1 MMDETALK
9 MIISKAIGAAI
20 APMAEKMFKEVTEME
35 LLKRRPLLT
44 PAEVQKVYGI
54 SASTLATKRC
64 RGGGPDYIKEGDA
77 SSGVLYRS
85 IDIER
90 WLDKNR
96 RVGSI

>member
-1 MMDETALK
+1 MDENALRK
-9 MIISKAIGAAI
+9 IISQEIGAAI
-20 APMAEKMFKEVTEME
+20 APMAEKMFREVTEME

-54 SASTLATKRC
+54 IASTLATKRC
-64 RGGGPDYIKEGDA
+64 RGGGPDYIKEGNA

-85 IDIER
+85 ADIER

-96 RVGSI
+96 KVGSL